1 MKSIF
6 SYNLF
11 NIRQLCNLTYD
22 EMSKILNV
30 PPTTLSSYEKG
41 LREPK
46 LSVVINI
53 AKCLNVSIDDLVTKY
68 ISLETYQKNDFY
80 KNHIYY

>member
-6 SYNLF
+6 SCNLF

-30 PPTTLSSYEKG
+30 PPTTLYSYEKG

-68 ISLETYQKNDFY
+68 ISLEIYQKNDFY